1 MISGHRG
8 LEINEILQVI
18 PRGLAE
24 LAQLFHAIHCHHD
37 TGYAGSHRLQV
48 AKLIGLCFPAA
59 SSSEE
64 LPSASC
70 RFQLLR
76 TKILLLLRQA
86 QTCPFLHPIVFSV
99 ALGAVGSTV

>member
-37 TGYAGSHRLQV
+37 TGYAGSL
-48 AKLIGLCFPAA
+48 
-59 SSSEE
+59 
-64 LPSASC
+64 
-70 RFQLLR
+70 
-76 TKILLLLRQA
+76 TILLAKVSL
-86 QTCPFLHPIVFSV
+86 
-99 ALGAVGSTV
+99 

>member
-1 MISGHRG
+1 MVSGHRG

-59 SSSEE
+59 SSSD
-64 LPSASC
+64 SAFLRSLQIPAS
-70 RFQLLR
+70 QL
-76 TKILLLLRQA
+76 KE
-86 QTCPFLHPIVFSV
+86 F
-99 ALGAVGSTV
+99 

>member
-37 TGYAGSHRLQV
+37 TGYAGS
-48 AKLIGLCFPAA
+48 F
-59 SSSEE
+59 
-64 LPSASC
+64 
-70 RFQLLR
+70 
-76 TKILLLLRQA
+76 TILLAKVSL
-86 QTCPFLHPIVFSV
+86 
-99 ALGAVGSTV
+99 

>member
-37 TGYAGSHRLQV
+37 NGYAGSL
-48 AKLIGLCFPAA
+48 
-59 SSSEE
+59 
-64 LPSASC
+64 
-70 RFQLLR
+70 
-76 TKILLLLRQA
+76 TILLAKVSL
-86 QTCPFLHPIVFSV
+86 
-99 ALGAVGSTV
+99 